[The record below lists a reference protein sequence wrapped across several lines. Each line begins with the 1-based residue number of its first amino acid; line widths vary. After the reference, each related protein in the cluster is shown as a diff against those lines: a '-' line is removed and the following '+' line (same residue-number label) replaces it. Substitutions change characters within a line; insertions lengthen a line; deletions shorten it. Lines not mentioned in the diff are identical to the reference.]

1 LEYMGKWSLSDSNR
15 SENQGASLVATPSS
29 PRPLNSEQFT
39 RDCSGLILTLPRG
52 FPRKRMSAP
61 FIKLTQNGRGG
72 EFRNLNLS
80 DVNRLHHLR
89 AAPPIKMLK
98 N

>member
-1 LEYMGKWSLSDSNR
+1 
-15 SENQGASLVATPSS
+15 
-29 PRPLNSEQFT
+29 
-39 RDCSGLILTLPRG
+39 
-52 FPRKRMSAP
+52 MSAP

-89 AAPPIKMLK
+89 AAPP
-98 N
+98 